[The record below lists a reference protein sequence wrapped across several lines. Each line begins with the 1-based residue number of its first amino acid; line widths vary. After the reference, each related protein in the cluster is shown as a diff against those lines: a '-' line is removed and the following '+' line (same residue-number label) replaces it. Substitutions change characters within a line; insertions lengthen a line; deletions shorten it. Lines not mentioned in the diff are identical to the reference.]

1 MYTPK
6 SKRNKSLPLL
16 ALWGF
21 LCLIIAPSPA
31 WAPCENAVTATSQF
45 NTMIRDI
52 ANDLNDFIDQESNFI
67 DDKIS
72 DTATDEVSERLEEF
86 DENIRAGLSEWWLD
100 HFLPALQDMTAQL
113 HAANI
118 DQSIAFGKMMD
129 AQMLNEFSQDIQ
141 MQQVESQRRYM
152 PNETTCQ
159 VDTVGPGMIRAQRLS
174 RALTRAITVGSQ
186 PVRMNAEGSISQG
199 GTGSFTAGAWDEYVT
214 TFCDPEKGGMGCG
227 DTPGT
232 LAGAHTDIPSLLW
245 GDRQTID
252 MSTPEN
258 QQVINAALRY
268 LIAPLAVDP
277 ISENVVETPQGR
289 EVMLQRRA
297 QAGRVNT
304 VYMVMS
310 QMIAERIGGSG
321 VDTSEVRTAAGLPP
335 ADAETDASYRE
346 IMQAV
351 TKDRFHNPEYV
362 VRIVSNPEQ
371 VVREQG
377 AVTALRM
384 QQLHDLYK
392 RMEEMVFMEAS
403 VYAGELDG
411 RMPAAPNYRMPNR

>member
-1 MYTPK
+1 MYMSKQRK
-6 SKRNKSLPLL
+6 SKSLPVL
-16 ALWGF
+16 ALWCL
-21 LCLIIAPSPA
+21 LCLVIAPSPA

-45 NTMIRDI
+45 NSLIRDL
-52 ANDLNDFIDQESNFI
+52 ADDLNDFIEQESNFI
-67 DDKIS
+67 NDKIS

-86 DENIRAGLSEWWLD
+86 DENIRAGLSEWWRD

-113 HAANI
+113 HAAVI
-118 DQSIAFGKMMD
+118 DQSVAFGKMFD
-129 AQMLNEFSQDIQ
+129 TQMLNEFSQDMQ
-141 MQQVESQRRYM
+141 MHQVESQRRYM

-159 VDTVGPGMIRAQRLS
+159 VDTVGPGMLRAQRMA
-174 RALTRAITVGSQ
+174 RAVTRAITLDSQ
-186 PVRMNAEGSISQG
+186 PVRMNAEGSMSQG
-199 GTGSFTAGAWDEYVT
+199 GTGSFTANAWDEYVT

-227 DTPGT
+227 GTPGT

-252 MSTPEN
+252 MTAPES
-258 QQVINAALRY
+258 QEVINAALRY
-268 LIAPLAVDP
+268 LISPLAVDP
-277 ISENVVETPQGR
+277 ISEEVVETPQGR
-289 EVMLQRRA
+289 EAMLQRRA
-297 QAGRVNT
+297 HAGRVNT

-310 QMIAERIGGSG
+310 QMIAERVGGSG
-321 VDTSEVRTAAGLPP
+321 VDTQDVRTAAGLPP
-335 ADAETDASYRE
+335 ADASMDASYRE
-346 IMQAV
+346 IVQAV

-362 VRIVSNPEQ
+362 VRVVSNPEQ

-403 VYAGELDG
+403 IYAGELDS
-411 RMPAAPNYRMPNR
+411 RIPAAPNIHVPVR

>member
-1 MYTPK
+1 MYT
-6 SKRNKSLPLL
+6 SKHKKNKSLPILAVWCLL
-16 ALWGF
+16 F
-21 LCLIIAPSPA
+21 LVIAPSPA

-86 DENIRAGLSEWWLD
+86 DENIRAGLSEWWRD

-118 DQSIAFGKMMD
+118 DQSVAFGKMMD

-159 VDTVGPGMIRAQRLS
+159 VDTVGPGMIRAQRMS

-186 PVRMNAEGSISQG
+186 PVRMNAEGSMSQG
-199 GTGSFTAGAWDEYVT
+199 GTGSFTANAWEEYVT

-227 DTPGT
+227 GTPGT

-252 MSTPEN
+252 MDTPEN
-258 QQVINAALRY
+258 QQIIDAALRY
-268 LIAPLAVDP
+268 LISPLAVDP
-277 ISENVVETPQGR
+277 ISEDVVDTPQGR

-321 VDTSEVRTAAGLPP
+321 VDTQEVRTAAGLPV
-335 ADAETDASYRE
+335 ADASTDASYRE
-346 IMQAV
+346 IVQAT

-362 VRIVSNPEQ
+362 VRMVSNPEQ

-403 VYAGELDG
+403 IYAGELDS
-411 RMPAAPNYRMPNR
+411 RIPAAPNHSTPMR

>member
-1 MYTPK
+1 MFKWKTYKNLRPA
-6 SKRNKSLPLL
+6 
-16 ALWGF
+16 ALFGV
-21 LCLIIAPSPA
+21 LMMVVAPSPA

-45 NTMIRDI
+45 NTMIRDMT
-52 ANDLNDFIDQESNFI
+52 DYFNDFIDQESNFI

-86 DENIRAGLSEWWLD
+86 DENIRAGLSEWWRD

-118 DQSIAFGKMMD
+118 DQSVAFGKMMD

-141 MQQVESQRRYM
+141 LQQVESQRRYM

-159 VDTVGPGMIRAQRLS
+159 VDSVGPGMIRAQRLS

-186 PVRMNAEGSISQG
+186 PVRMNAEGSISEG
-199 GTGSFTAGAWDEYVT
+199 GSGEYMAAAWDEYT
-214 TFCDPEKGGMGCG
+214 NMFCDPDRGSIGC
-227 DTPGT
+227 TAPGT
-232 LAGAHTDIPSLLW
+232 MPGAHTDIPSLLW

-252 MSTPEN
+252 MNTPEN

-268 LIAPLAVDP
+268 LISPIAQDPL
-277 ISENVVETPQGR
+277 SEGTMTTPQGR
-289 EVMLQRRA
+289 EAMLMRRA

-304 VYMVMS
+304 IYMVMS

-321 VDTSEVRTAAGLPP
+321 VDTSDVRTAAGLPP
-335 ADAETDASYRE
+335 ADAETDVSYRE
-346 IMQAV
+346 IMHAV

-384 QQLHDLYK
+384 QQMLDLYK

-403 VYAGELDG
+403 VYSSELDN
-411 RMPAAPNYRMPNR
+411 RLPPIPYDKLPNR

>member
-1 MYTPK
+1 MFKWKTYKNLRPA
-6 SKRNKSLPLL
+6 
-16 ALWGF
+16 ALFGV
-21 LCLIIAPSPA
+21 LMMVVAPSPA

-45 NTMIRDI
+45 NTMIRDMT
-52 ANDLNDFIDQESNFI
+52 DYFNDFIDQESNFI

-86 DENIRAGLSEWWLD
+86 DENIRAGLSEWWRD

-118 DQSIAFGKMMD
+118 DQSVAFGKMMD

-141 MQQVESQRRYM
+141 LQQVESQRRYM

-159 VDTVGPGMIRAQRLS
+159 VDTVGPGMIRAQRMS

-186 PVRMNAEGSISQG
+186 PIRMNGEGSISEG
-199 GTGSFTAGAWDEYVT
+199 GSGEFMSAAWDEYT
-214 TFCDPEKGGMGCG
+214 NMFCDPDRGSIGC
-227 DTPGT
+227 TAPGT
-232 LAGAHTDIPSLLW
+232 MPGAHTDIPSLLW

-252 MSTPEN
+252 MNTPEN

-268 LIAPLAVDP
+268 LISPIAQDPL
-277 ISENVVETPQGR
+277 SEGTITTPQGR
-289 EVMLQRRA
+289 EAMLMRRA

-304 VYMVMS
+304 IYMVMS

-321 VDTSEVRTAAGLPP
+321 VDTSDVRTAAGLPP
-335 ADAETDASYRE
+335 ADAETDVSYRE
-346 IMQAV
+346 IMHAV

-362 VRIVSNPEQ
+362 VRMVSNPEQ

-384 QQLHDLYK
+384 QQMLDLYK

-403 VYAGELDG
+403 VYSSELDN
-411 RMPAAPNYRMPNR
+411 RLPPVPYDKLPNR

>member
-1 MYTPK
+1 MFKLKTYK
-6 SKRNKSLPLL
+6 SSKTLAAMAAALL
-16 ALWGF
+16 F
-21 LCLIIAPSPA
+21 MAPSPA
-31 WAPCENAVTATSQF
+31 FAPCENAVTATSQF
-45 NTMIRDI
+45 NTLIRDI
-52 ANDLNDFIDQESNFI
+52 ASDLNDFIEQESNFI

-118 DQSIAFGKMMD
+118 DQSMAFGKLMD
-129 AQMLNEFSQDIQ
+129 GQMLNEFSQEMQ
-141 MQQVESQRRYM
+141 FQQVEAQRRYM

-159 VDTVGPGMIRAQRLS
+159 VDTVGPGMIRAQRMARAVT
-174 RALTRAITVGSQ
+174 RALTVQTQ
-186 PVRMNAEGSISQG
+186 PVRMNAQGSISQG
-199 GTGSFTAGAWDEYVT
+199 GTGEYVARAFEEYT
-214 TFCDPEKGGMGCG
+214 SMFCDPDKGGMGCG
-227 DTPGT
+227 GTPGT
-232 LAGAHTDIPSLLW
+232 RAGEHTDIPSLLW
-245 GDRQTID
+245 GDKQTID
-252 MSTPEN
+252 VSDAET

-268 LIAPLAVDP
+268 LISPVTPDP
-277 ISENVVETPQGR
+277 IAEDVVNTPQGR
-289 EVMLQRRA
+289 EALLQRRA

-310 QMIAERIGGSG
+310 QMISERIGGSG

-335 ADAETDASYRE
+335 ADAATDASYRE
-346 IMQAV
+346 ILNAV
-351 TKDRFHNPEYV
+351 NKDRFHNPEYV

-371 VVREQG
+371 VVREKG
-377 AVTALRM
+377 AVTALLM
-384 QQLHDLYK
+384 QQMNDLYK

-411 RMPAAPNYRMPNR
+411 RVPSQPTFRLPTR